1 MTWWEIFGIGLAVSM
16 VTCMYYRRGVKAGIT
31 HLLNVLN
38 LNEAQVKKLN
48 DELKSD
54 KIVWST

>member
-1 MTWWEIFGIGLAVSM
+1 MNWWEIFGIGLAISM
-16 VTCMYYRRGVKAGIT
+16 VTSMYYRRGVKAGIK
-31 HLLNVLN
+31 HSLKVLD
-38 LNEAQVKKLN
+38 LNEAQIKKLN

>member
-1 MTWWEIFGIGLAVSM
+1 MNWWQITITIIVSLISIDAIYRNGI
-16 VTCMYYRRGVKAGIT
+16 KAGIK
-31 HLLNVLN
+31 HSLKVLN
-38 LNEAQVKKLN
+38 LSEAQIKKLN

>member
-1 MTWWEIFGIGLAVSM
+1 MNWWEIFGIGLAISM
-16 VTCMYYRRGVKAGIT
+16 VTSMYYRRGVKAGIK
-31 HLLNVLN
+31 HSLKVLD
-38 LNEAQVKKLN
+38 LSEAQIKKLN

>member
-16 VTCMYYRRGVKAGIT
+16 VTSMYYRRGVKAGIK
-31 HLLNVLN
+31 HSLKVLN

>member
-1 MTWWEIFGIGLAVSM
+1 MNWWEIFGIGLAISM
-16 VTCMYYRRGVKAGIT
+16 VTSMYYRRGVKAGIK
-31 HLLNVLN
+31 HSLKVLN
-38 LNEAQVKKLN
+38 LSEAQIKKLN